1 MEDPHCFHL
10 FCHPEH
16 VGFCPQAGPL
26 LEPSWLPQ
34 QAQQLGAA
42 QGNFSQKLSQ
52 KTCTP
57 VSVVTCLGPKP
68 IPGKR
73 KGISKIG
80 LN

>member
-1 MEDPHCFHL
+1 MLAFVL
-10 FCHPEH
+10 RL
-16 VGFCPQAGPL
+16 GPL

-34 QAQQLGAA
+34 QALQLGAA

-52 KTCTP
+52 QTCTP

-73 KGISKIG
+73 KGISKTG